1 MYIMKKIFTQYS
13 KTKKIFIKKMS
24 NWSPVEDGEDVT
36 TFHRLGCCIYINAA
50 VSRVA
55 CQ

>member
-1 MYIMKKIFTQYS
+1 MKEILYEENIYSIVQYS

-36 TFHRLGCCIYINAA
+36 TFH
-50 VSRVA
+50 
-55 CQ
+55 

>member
-1 MYIMKKIFTQYS
+1 M
-13 KTKKIFIKKMS
+13 KKMS

-36 TFHRLGCCIYINAA
+36 TFHWLGCCIYINAA

>member
-1 MYIMKKIFTQYS
+1 M
-13 KTKKIFIKKMS
+13 KKMS
-24 NWSPVEDGEDVT
+24 NWSPVEGGEDVT
-36 TFHRLGCCIYINAA
+36 TFQWLGCCIYINAA